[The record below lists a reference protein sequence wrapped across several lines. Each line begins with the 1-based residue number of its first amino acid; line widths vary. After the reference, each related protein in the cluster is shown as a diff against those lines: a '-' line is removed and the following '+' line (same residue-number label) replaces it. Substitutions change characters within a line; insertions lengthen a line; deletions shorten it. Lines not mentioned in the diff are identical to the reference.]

1 MLSKPV
7 AVQNVIKTMG
17 GDFWIEE
24 KIDGERVQLHMKDG
38 RFEYF
43 SRQVTTLNKK
53 KSHNQDKF
61 LISNYFFRRA
71 TQYTYLYGGSKF
83 EGSLTPYIAE
93 LFHPRVKK

>member
-7 AVQNVIKTMG
+7 AVQNVVKTMG

-43 SRQVTTLNKK
+43 SRQFTTLKNK
-53 KSHNQDKF
+53 
-61 LISNYFFRRA
+61 ISNTKDKYSY
-71 TQYTYLYGGSKF
+71 QII
-83 EGSLTPYIAE
+83 SLGEPHNILICMVVAN
-93 LFHPRVKK
+93 LKVH

>member
-38 RFEYF
+38 RFEYY
-43 SRQVTTLNKK
+43 SRQVTNLNK
-53 KSHNQDKF
+53 
-61 LISNYFFRRA
+61 R
-71 TQYTYLYGGSKF
+71 
-83 EGSLTPYIAE
+83 
-93 LFHPRVKK
+93 